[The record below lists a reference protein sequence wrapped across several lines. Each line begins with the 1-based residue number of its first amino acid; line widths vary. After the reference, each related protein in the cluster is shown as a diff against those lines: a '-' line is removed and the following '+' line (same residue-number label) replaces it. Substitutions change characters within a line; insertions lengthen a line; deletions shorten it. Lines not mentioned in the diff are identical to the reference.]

1 MEHKTTSSPAVE
13 NARRTMLGVVVRAKP
28 IELEQPIQRAWP
40 DLTVTDLRPAE
51 CGLVMLRGR
60 IGGDGAS
67 FNIGEASI
75 SRAAVT
81 LETGEI
87 GYGHVL
93 GRDAAMARLIAI
105 VDALWQRDCDRAR
118 IEQSVLAPIRARL
131 RREMD
136 AEQAKTA
143 ATRVDFF
150 TLVRG
155 ED

>member
-1 MEHKTTSSPAVE
+1 MEHTTEFPSPSE
-13 NARRTMLGVVVRAKP
+13 RARRDMLAVAVRAKRA
-28 IELEQPIQRAWP
+28 ELELSLQQTWP
-40 DLTVTDLRPAE
+40 DLAVTDLRPAQS
-51 CGLVMLRGR
+51 GLVMLRGR
-60 IGGDGAS
+60 IGGDGAP
-67 FNIGEASI
+67 FNLGEASM
-75 SRAAVT
+75 SRAAVA

-93 GRDAAMARLIAI
+93 GRDTALARMIAV
-105 VDALWQRDCDRAR
+105 VDALWQRDFDRTR

-136 AEQAKTA
+136 TEQGKTA